1 MFRSIQWRIAVLFIL
16 LIVVGMGILAVYL
29 IDFARNSQLEN
40 LRSQLEKEAKIIAEA
55 SLPIFLV
62 PDGDLDTLAKKLG
75 KEIETRVTIIA
86 VDGEVLG
93 DSHEDP
99 TTMENHATRPEVI
112 RALGG
117 DVGVSTRYSTTL
129 GEYMMYVAVPVTN
142 EGAIVGI
149 ARVALPLAEVGS
161 AVNRIILGI
170 GLVMA
175 VTSVVAMVGA
185 ALIARTT
192 TRPIREMTKVSQRIA
207 AGELGQK
214 LLVRTKDEIG
224 QLAQAFNEM
233 SAKLSKLV
241 GDLSAE
247 KTKLQTVLANMA
259 DGVIMTDWE
268 GRIVLAN
275 SASERLFNFAEK
287 QMIGKPL
294 IEAVHDYEADE
305 ILKQCLKTSQVQ
317 NIQFESTVSKRFLH
331 AIAIPV
337 VESTLTGALV
347 LFQDLTELRSLQT
360 MRKELVG
367 NISHELRTPIS
378 GIKAMVETLR
388 DGAIADKEAAMDFLT
403 RIDSE
408 VDRLAQIVS
417 ELTELSRIE
426 TGRAELK
433 MTAVNINELV
443 QDVVIQLTPLA
454 QRQQVT
460 ITTSLDAGLPV
471 IKVDR
476 DRIRQT
482 LVNLV
487 HNAIKFNHIGGK
499 VTVSTQAEEKSVIV
513 SVSDTGIGISKESLP
528 HVFERFYKADKARSG
543 EGSGLGLAIAKHVV
557 QAHGGSIWVHSQ
569 EGKGSTF
576 SFRLPIR

>member
-1 MFRSIQWRIAVLFIL
+1 LFRSIQWRIAVLFIL

>member
-1 MFRSIQWRIAVLFIL
+1 LFRSIQWRIAVLFIL

-294 IEAVHDYEADE
+294 IEAVHDYEVDE

>member
-294 IEAVHDYEADE
+294 IEAVHDYEVDE